1 MSSRAA
7 RTSDSVCGAE
17 SAGSGVSAFL
27 IGVAEASVLIVSS
40 ATGWVP
46 LSVAMQISTSDDAGI
61 QQALC
66 DAYENK
72 TLRGRKLLTVRK
84 IIEQRKTKGKRLN
97 QGPKPKEERAP
108 TAEALVRVYRQE
120 ADRQKDTVRKARLT
134 ENRLLF
140 IVTALKQLFRDE
152 NFVTL
157 MRAEQMEM
165 LPAYLAERI
174 QATEKG

>member
-1 MSSRAA
+1 
-7 RTSDSVCGAE
+7 
-17 SAGSGVSAFL
+17 
-27 IGVAEASVLIVSS
+27 VSS